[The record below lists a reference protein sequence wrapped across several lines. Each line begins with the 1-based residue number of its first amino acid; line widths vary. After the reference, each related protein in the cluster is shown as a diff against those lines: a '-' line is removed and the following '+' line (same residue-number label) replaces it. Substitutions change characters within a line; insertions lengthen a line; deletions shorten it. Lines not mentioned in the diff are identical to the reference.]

1 MEIKISSYSEV
12 YLPMLAKHFLIF
24 SKKSGMF
31 ADLKIKHV
39 FLCGKILG
47 IEEGKFFARIL
58 IEDHTGIVSFL
69 MYTLTASK
77 KFSGFSED
85 VVFGEYAKA
94 YCLTRVEEDGVTLV
108 LKYIVKVN
116 ERAEVNN
123 FIAEVMIHHIKA
135 CGFRLSHLVLKELS
149 DAPANGLS
157 SKEIQSKLSSYYS
170 LYHIEKVILEL
181 TEEGQVTIGD
191 DFNKYILSHS

>member
-1 MEIKISSYSEV
+1 
-12 YLPMLAKHFLIF
+12 
-24 SKKSGMF
+24 
-31 ADLKIKHV
+31 
-39 FLCGKILG
+39 
-47 IEEGKFFARIL
+47 
-58 IEDHTGIVSFL
+58 
-69 MYTLTASK
+69 
-77 KFSGFSED
+77 
-85 VVFGEYAKA
+85 
-94 YCLTRVEEDGVTLV
+94 
-108 LKYIVKVN
+108 
-116 ERAEVNN
+116 
-123 FIAEVMIHHIKA
+123 MIHHIKA